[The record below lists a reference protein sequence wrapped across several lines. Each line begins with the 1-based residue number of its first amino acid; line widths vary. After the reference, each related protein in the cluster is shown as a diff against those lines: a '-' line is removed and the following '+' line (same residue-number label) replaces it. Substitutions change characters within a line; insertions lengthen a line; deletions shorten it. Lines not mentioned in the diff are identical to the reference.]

1 MALLNNRVKFTKI
14 DKIKI
19 STFFNR
25 YILVLLLILCIIV
38 AQVVRKTDF
47 NNKKMLEINGN
58 LHGISAQF
66 SRLMENI
73 LNPAEIYFANLA
85 QLKMQNAE
93 LKMQVEQLKIQLNNQ
108 RLIET
113 DNLELRKLLNLVSSI
128 KINFLTTQII
138 GFVSSLEG
146 NYAII
151 DCGEMQSIKKNNLVI
166 SQQGLVGKV
175 FEVSKH
181 YSKVLL
187 IHNNKFRIPVIT
199 SSLQKG
205 ILIGD
210 ASKPYIAYLPNL
222 HSLQVDE
229 LVSTCAGEL
238 STIPDVAVGNVLK
251 IQNNKAFINT
261 AFNAEINKFISV
273 VQIAEE

>member
-1 MALLNNRVKFTKI
+1 MALLNNRVKFAKI
-14 DKIKI
+14 NKIKI

-25 YILVLLLILCIIV
+25 YILVLLLILCII
-38 AQVVRKTDF
+38 ASQVIRKTDF
-47 NNKKMLEINGN
+47 NNTAILEINGN
-58 LHGISAQF
+58 LHSSSAKFSQF
-66 SRLMENI
+66 MATI
-73 LNPAEIYFANLA
+73 LNPAELYFANLE
-85 QLKMQNAE
+85 QLKSQNAE
-93 LKMQVEQLKIQLNNQ
+93 LKMQVEEVKTQLNNQ
-108 RLIET
+108 RLIEA
-113 DNLELRKLLNLVSSI
+113 DNLELRKLLNFVSSI
-128 KINFLTTQII
+128 KINFFTTKII
-138 GFVSSLEG
+138 GLINSLEG

-151 DCGEMQSIKKNNLVI
+151 DCGEMQNIQKNNLVI

-187 IHNNKFRIPVIT
+187 INNNKFRIPVIT

-222 HSLQVDE
+222 HSLTVDE

-238 STIPDVAVGNVLK
+238 STIPDVVVGNVLK
-251 IQNNKAFINT
+251 IQNNKAFIQT
-261 AFNAEINKFISV
+261 AANSSINKFISV
-273 VQIAEE
+273 VQIADE